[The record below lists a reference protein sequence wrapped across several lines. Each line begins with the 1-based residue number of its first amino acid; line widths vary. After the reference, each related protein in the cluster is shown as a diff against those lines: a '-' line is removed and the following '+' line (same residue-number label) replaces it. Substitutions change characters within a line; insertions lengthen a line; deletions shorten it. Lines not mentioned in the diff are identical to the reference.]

1 MTMSTDRYGLPLSSP
16 SSAARDAYV
25 AAVDLLLAA
34 QPGAE
39 PRFADAL
46 AADAD
51 FALAAIGRAR
61 VLAVCGRATEAREA
75 AARARALA
83 AGVTPRERQHVDAL
97 ALAVEGRGADAL
109 AATRAHVAHFP
120 RDAMVLAPA
129 TGVFG
134 LIGFSGRR
142 DREAELLALLDP
154 LAPHYGD
161 DWWFAGAHAF
171 ALVEAG
177 HVERGRPLAER
188 ALKLNPDNA
197 NAVHVHAHAC
207 YEAGDDAAAARH
219 LDDWLPGYGQ
229 GGTLHCHLWWHAALF
244 AVVRGDIDRAWDI
257 YTKWIAPDASWGP
270 PLNTLTDGTSLLWR
284 AELAGAPR
292 QPAWWAAAH
301 DHARVGF
308 PRIGV
313 AFADVHVALAAAGAG
328 DVAALETLV
337 GALQQHEADGR
348 QGAGP
353 IVAALAE
360 AFGAFARG
368 DHAATIACLAPLVD
382 DHVRLGGSRAQRDLV
397 EHTLLA
403 AYLRAGRA
411 ADAEAMRA
419 RRPARRALV
428 PVAGPG
434 SRNPDALT

>member
-1 MTMSTDRYGLPLSSP
+1 MTDRYGLPLSTT
-16 SSAARDAYV
+16 SSAAHNAYQS
-25 AAVDLLLAA
+25 AVDLLLAA
-34 QPGAE
+34 QAGAE
-39 PRFADAL
+39 QRFADAL
-46 AADAD
+46 AADPG

-61 VLAVCGRATEAREA
+61 VLAVCGRVGEARA
-75 AARARALA
+75 AAALA
-83 AGVTPRERQHVDAL
+83 RTLGAGATRRERQHVEAL

-109 AATRAHVAHFP
+109 AATRAHLADFP
-120 RDAMVLAPA
+120 RDAVVLAPA

-171 ALVEAG
+171 AMVEAG
-177 HVERGRPLAER
+177 HADRGRPLAER
-188 ALKLNPDNA
+188 ALALNPDNA
-197 NAVHVHAHAC
+197 NAVHVYAHAC
-207 YEAGDDAAAARH
+207 YEQGDDGVAAQY

-229 GGTLHCHLWWHAALF
+229 GGTLHCHLWWHVALF
-244 AVVRGDIDRAWDI
+244 AVVRRDFDRAGDA

-301 DHARVGF
+301 DHARAAF
-308 PRIGV
+308 PHIGV

-328 DVAALETLV
+328 DAAALEALL

-348 QGAGP
+348 QAAGP
-353 IVAALAE
+353 VVAALAE

-382 DHVRLGGSRAQRDLV
+382 EHVRLGGSRAQRDLV

-403 AYLRAGRA
+403 ACVRAGRA
-411 ADAEAMRA
+411 ADAEAVLA
-419 RRPARRALV
+419 RRPARRSLV
-428 PVAGPG
+428 PVAGG
-434 SRNPDALT
+434 